1 MKKTKEVSNTKIRYL
16 ILILILLGTIS
27 VNDLLGQISIKPPR
41 LYQGDTIGLIAP
53 GWLITEKQLQ
63 ESIDQISQLG
73 FVPFYTEKILGKNGY
88 FSGTDEQRAT
98 DLNEMFLNPQV
109 KGIIC
114 ANGGYGCTRIL
125 DLIDYQ
131 AIKENPKVIIGYSDV
146 TALLNAIHQK
156 TNLITFHGPISR
168 TIKYDYSASQFEKV
182 VKNPKKK
189 LIIKSY
195 PKYLEKSA
203 EKSEY
208 KRYTIT
214 SGKAKGDLVGGNLT
228 LITSMIGTEYQL
240 DFTDKIV
247 FIEDIGEEPYKI
259 DRMLTQ
265 LIKTG
270 ELQKAS
276 GIVFGILRACE
287 KSEKSKAPNS
297 FTLKEV
303 IEERIKPLNIPAV
316 YGLSF
321 GHLSNN
327 FTIPIGIMAKLDA
340 NKMTIELLEKAVK

>member
-1 MKKTKEVSNTKIRYL
+1 MNNTRIRFL
-16 ILILILLGTIS
+16 ILIILLLEASSAHILLGQ
-27 VNDLLGQISIKPPR
+27 VPIKPLR
-41 LYQGDTIGLIAP
+41 LNQGDTIGLIAP
-53 GWLITEKQLQ
+53 GWLITEKQLK
-63 ESIDQISQLG
+63 ESIEQITQLG
-73 FVPFYTEKILGKNGY
+73 FVPIYTKRILGKNGY
-88 FSGTDEQRAT
+88 FSGTDEQRAS

-131 AIKENPKVIIGYSDV
+131 VIKENPKIIVGFSDI

-168 TIKYDYSASQFEKV
+168 TIKYDYSASQFKKV
-182 VKNPKKK
+182 VMNTKKK
-189 LIIKSY
+189 LIIENCTED
-195 PKYLEKSA
+195 LEKSTD
-203 EKSEY
+203 KSEY
-208 KRYTIT
+208 NRYTIA
-214 SGKAKGDLVGGNLT
+214 SGNAIGELVGGNLT
-228 LITSMIGTEYQL
+228 IITSMIGTDYQL

-247 FIEDIGEEPYKI
+247 FLEDIGEEPYRI

-265 LIKTG
+265 LIETG

-276 GIVFGILRACE
+276 GIVLGIFRGCE
-287 KSEKSKAPNS
+287 KSDKSKAPNS
-297 FTLKEV
+297 FSLQEV

-321 GHLSNN
+321 GHNKNN
-327 FTIPIGIMAKLDA
+327 FTIPIGIKTKLDA
-340 NKMTIELLEKAVK
+340 DKMTIELLENAVK

>member
-1 MKKTKEVSNTKIRYL
+1 MRNTKNRSFIF
-16 ILILILLGTIS
+16 ILILFLLGTS
-27 VNDLLGQISIKPPR
+27 SGNDLFGQISIKPDR
-41 LYQGDTIGLIAP
+41 LNKGDTIGLIAP
-53 GWLITEKQLQ
+53 GWLITKKQLQ
-63 ESIDQISQLG
+63 VSIDQILKLG
-73 FVPFYTEKILGKNGY
+73 FVPVYTERILGKNGY

-125 DLIDYQ
+125 NLIDYQ
-131 AIKENPKVIIGYSDV
+131 AIKENPKIIMGYSDV
-146 TALLNAIHQK
+146 TALINAIHQK
-156 TNLITFHGPISR
+156 TNLISFHGPISR
-168 TIKYDYSASQFEKV
+168 TLKSDYSVSQF
-182 VKNPKKK
+182 VKLVRTPKKK
-189 LIIKSY
+189 LIIQSY
-195 PKYLEKSA
+195 PKYLEKSV
-203 EKSEY
+203 EKTEY

-214 SGKAKGDLVGGNLT
+214 SGKAKGLLVGGNLT
-228 LITSMIGTEYQL
+228 IITSMIGTEYQL

-247 FIEDIGEEPYKI
+247 FIEDIGEEPYRI

-265 LIKTG
+265 LIETG

-276 GIVFGILRACE
+276 GIVFGVLRACE
-287 KSEKSKAPNS
+287 KTEKSKAPNS
-297 FTLKEV
+297 FNLQEV

-327 FTIPIGIMAKLDA
+327 FTIPIGILAKLDA